1 MKKLKTKIGDI
12 DVERE
17 IEVKFNEHN
26 KNFIIE
32 DFYKNTIEKKT
43 PQDFM
48 NYFNQVFTN
57 NSNLLRQADQLK
69 QQLERIWIDVEQNEQ
84 MIDEMRPMFKKAK
97 LMFIKEQEELKR
109 AGKKDDPKEPAGKDN
124 GVG

>member
-1 MKKLKTKIGDI
+1 MKKLKTKIQDI

-17 IEVKFNEHN
+17 IEVKFDEHN
-26 KNFIIE
+26 KKFIIE
-32 DFYKNTIEKKT
+32 DYYKNTIEKKT

-69 QQLERIWIDVEQNEQ
+69 TQLERIWIDVDQNEQ

-109 AGKKDDPKEPAGKDN
+109 VGKKDEDKKADN

>member
-1 MKKLKTKIGDI
+1 MKKFKNKIQDI

-69 QQLERIWIDVEQNEQ
+69 TQLERIWIDVDQNEQ

-109 AGKKDDPKEPAGKDN
+109 KGKKKEKRRNEEQGK
-124 GVG
+124 GK